1 MSSLI
6 GMAFKRILRRKKT
19 MKLSQKTLVSVV
31 LIISL
36 ALAFSAVAFAK
47 EANQTKCPVLGNSVN
62 KNIYTDYNGK
72 RIYFCCP
79 PCVQEFKKN
88 PEKYMKQFE
97 KEGVVLEDAPQAKTK

>member
-1 MSSLI
+1 
-6 GMAFKRILRRKKT
+6 
-19 MKLSQKTLVSVV
+19 MKLSRKTLVSVV
-31 LIISL
+31 LIFTL
-36 ALAFSAVAFAK
+36 ALAFSVASFAK
-47 EANQTKCPVLGNSVN
+47 EPNQTKCPVLGGSVN
-62 KNIYTDYNGK
+62 KNISTDYNGK

>member
-1 MSSLI
+1 MSTLMS
-6 GMAFKRILRRKKT
+6 GEYKRILRRMKT
-19 MKLSQKTLVSVV
+19 MKLSQKTLVGVV

-47 EANQTKCPVLGNSVN
+47 DPNQTKCPVLGSTVN
-62 KNIYTDYNGK
+62 KKVFTDYNGK

-79 PCVQEFKKN
+79 PCISRFKKD

-97 KEGVVLEDAPQAKTK
+97 KEGVVLEDAPTAKK